1 MPPVQPGAG
10 DGPLRRVVSPLRFL
24 AERTLQETQK
34 YNYPHTLFTQKE
46 LELAE
51 HARAR
56 LQHLAEHNEWLD
68 AQKKKWATEKHKRDA
83 DYRMQHLR
91 DPPPV
96 GVEELEATVLG
107 RVVSSGVADGT
118 NLELRRDPP
127 GGATSSNTAA
137 RASRNW
143 RLGQNMNDELR
154 AGDLPGS
161 GQS

>member
-1 MPPVQPGAG
+1 M
-10 DGPLRRVVSPLRFL
+10 
-24 AERTLQETQK
+24 K
-34 YNYPHTLFTQKE
+34 
-46 LELAE
+46 
-51 HARAR
+51 
-56 LQHLAEHNEWLD
+56 
-68 AQKKKWATEKHKRDA
+68 
-83 DYRMQHLR
+83 
-91 DPPPV
+91 DPPPI

-127 GGATSSNTAA
+127 QEGASSNAGA

-154 AGDLPGS
+154 AGELPGS